1 MENMMTQCLE
11 YFRKRP
17 VYRKLFAKVR
27 SKYESLGHFGGTVTL
42 TGLSVQEKQELGG
55 FLQKDYTENKTVS
68 VSAVSLEKALKSSR
82 FARLDW
88 EEILEAYYG
97 ESLVG
102 KKEQKLLETKR
113 CEDFW
118 GSILESC
125 SNDSASEFL
134 REVLV
139 QKKEGY
145 FFLMQ
150 QYKEDKE
157 ELKKLLKN
165 FTEAVTALAVLRE
178 TGKKELLPVFA
189 ATSTG
194 NPHYFDEDT
203 SAQKL
208 LFLYLKRY
216 FSAEKQ
222 EGLSRAEY
230 KMKLYFEAGI
240 LKDELSN
247 DVLVY
252 GIRAWKKDGQ
262 LHEGIEGFF
271 RCREVMKLTL
281 KTLGSLGVI
290 SGMEKRVY
298 VVENPAVFSAL
309 VDKYPNSTLVCGNG
323 QPKLSV
329 HLLLD
334 RLAEHHILYYSGDFD
349 PEGLLIARDIKIR
362 YGEKAVLWNY
372 RAELYEK
379 YVSEIVL
386 DESRLKKLEKIET
399 EELQEIKKLMLL
411 RKRAAYQETM
421 LGEYHLV
428 TKSSQINLALPLD
441 EC

>member
-68 VSAVSLEKALKSSR
+68 VSAASLEKALKSSR

-97 ESLVG
+97 EALVG
-102 KKEQKLLETKR
+102 KKEQKLFETKR

-125 SNDSASEFL
+125 ANDSASEFL
-134 REVLV
+134 REVLM

-145 FFLMQ
+145 LFLMQ
-150 QYKEDKE
+150 QYKENKE

-165 FTEAVTALAVLRE
+165 FTEAVTALAALRE

-194 NPHYFDEDT
+194 NPHYFDEGT
-203 SAQKL
+203 SAQRL
-208 LFLYLKRY
+208 LSLYLKWY
-216 FSAEKQ
+216 LSAEKQ

-411 RKRAAYQETM
+411 RKCAAYQEAM
-421 LGEYHLV
+421 LGEYG
-428 TKSSQINLALPLD
+428 I
-441 EC
+441 

>member
-216 FSAEKQ
+216 LSAEKQ

-411 RKRAAYQETM
+411 RKRAAYQEAM
-421 LGEYHLV
+421 LGEYG
-428 TKSSQINLALPLD
+428 I
-441 EC
+441 

>member
-68 VSAVSLEKALKSSR
+68 VSAASLEKALKSSR

-216 FSAEKQ
+216 LSAEKQ

-411 RKRAAYQETM
+411 RKRAAYQEAM
-421 LGEYHLV
+421 LGEYG
-428 TKSSQINLALPLD
+428 I
-441 EC
+441 

>member
-1 MENMMTQCLE
+1 MEIMMTQCLE
-11 YFRKRP
+11 YFRNRP
-17 VYRKLFAKVR
+17 VYKKLFAKMK
-27 SKYESLGHFGGTVTL
+27 SKYESLGHFGGTVIL
-42 TGLSVQEKQELGG
+42 TGLTAQEKRDLGG

-68 VSAVSLEKALKSSR
+68 VSAAALEKALKSSR

-88 EEILEAYYG
+88 VEILEAYYG
-97 ESLVG
+97 EALVG
-102 KKEQKLLETKR
+102 KKEQRLLETQR
-113 CEDFW
+113 WEDFW
-118 GSILESC
+118 SRILESC
-125 SNDSASEFL
+125 PSDSASAFL
-134 REVLV
+134 REVLM

-145 FFLMQ
+145 LFLMQ
-150 QYKEDKE
+150 QYKEDQG
-157 ELKKLLKN
+157 ELKRLLEN
-165 FTEAVTALAVLRE
+165 FTEAVTAIAALRE
-178 TGKKELLPVFA
+178 KGKKELLPVFA
-189 ATSTG
+189 ASVTG
-194 NPHYFDEDT
+194 NPHYFDEGT
-203 SAQKL
+203 GAQKL
-208 LFLYLKRY
+208 LSLYLNWHL
-216 FSAEKQ
+216 SAEKQ
-222 EGLSRAEY
+222 EGLSRSEY

-271 RCREVMKLTL
+271 RCREAMKLTL
-281 KTLGSLGVI
+281 KTLGSLGEI

-323 QPKLSV
+323 QPKLAV

-379 YVSEIVL
+379 YVSDIVL

-421 LGEYHLV
+421 LGEYG
-428 TKSSQINLALPLD
+428 I
-441 EC
+441 

>member
-216 FSAEKQ
+216 LSAEKQ

-362 YGEKAVLWNY
+362 YGEKAILWNY

-411 RKRAAYQETM
+411 RKRAAYQEAM
-421 LGEYHLV
+421 LGEYG
-428 TKSSQINLALPLD
+428 I
-441 EC
+441 

>member
-216 FSAEKQ
+216 LSAEKQ

-252 GIRAWKKDGQ
+252 GIRTWKKDGQ

-411 RKRAAYQETM
+411 RKRAAYQEAM
-421 LGEYHLV
+421 LGEYG
-428 TKSSQINLALPLD
+428 I
-441 EC
+441 

>member
-68 VSAVSLEKALKSSR
+68 VSAASLEKALKSSR

-216 FSAEKQ
+216 LSAEKQ

-349 PEGLLIARDIKIR
+349 SEGLLIARDIKIR

-411 RKRAAYQETM
+411 RKRAAYQEAM
-421 LGEYHLV
+421 LGEYG
-428 TKSSQINLALPLD
+428 I
-441 EC
+441 

>member
-1 MENMMTQCLE
+1 MRNGNNMENLMEQCLE
-11 YFRKRP
+11 YFRNRP
-17 VYRKLFAKVR
+17 VYRKLFAKVK

-42 TGLSVQEKQELGG
+42 TGLTIQEKQELGG

-97 ESLVG
+97 ETLVG

-125 SNDSASEFL
+125 PNDSASEFL
-134 REVLV
+134 REVLM

-150 QYKEDKE
+150 QYKENKE

-165 FTEAVTALAVLRE
+165 FTEAVIVLAALRE

-189 ATSTG
+189 AASTG
-194 NPHYFDEDT
+194 NPHYFDEGT
-203 SAQKL
+203 TAEKL
-208 LFLYLKRY
+208 LSLYLRWR
-216 FSAEKQ
+216 FGTEKQ
-222 EGLSRAEY
+222 EGLSKSEY
-230 KMKLYFEAGI
+230 KKKLFFEAGI

-252 GIRAWKKDGQ
+252 GIRAWRRDGSV
-262 LHEGIEGFF
+262 HEGIDGFF

-290 SGMEKRVY
+290 SGTEKCVY
-298 VVENPAVFSAL
+298 VVENPAIFSSL
-309 VDKYPNSTLVCGNG
+309 VDKYPESTFVCGNG
-323 QPKLSV
+323 QLTLAV
-329 HLLLD
+329 FVLLD
-334 RLAEHHILYYSGDFD
+334 KLAEHHMLYYAGDFD
-349 PEGLLIARDIKIR
+349 PEGLQIAANIKNR
-362 YGEKAVLWNY
+362 YKEKVVLWNY
-372 RAELYEK
+372 RPELYEK
-379 YVSEIVL
+379 YSSDVILNER
-386 DESRLKKLEKIET
+386 RLKKLEKIE
-399 EELQEIKKLMLL
+399 ERELKEIKELMRS
-411 RKRAAYQETM
+411 RKHAAYQETM
-421 LGEYHLV
+421 LEEYRLIR
-428 TKSSQINLALPLD
+428 KISQKY
-441 EC
+441 

>member
-68 VSAVSLEKALKSSR
+68 VSAASLEKALKSSR

-97 ESLVG
+97 EALVG
-102 KKEQKLLETKR
+102 KKEQKLFETKR

-125 SNDSASEFL
+125 ANDSASEFL
-134 REVLV
+134 REVLM

-145 FFLMQ
+145 LFLIQ

-165 FTEAVTALAVLRE
+165 FTEAVTALAVLKE

-189 ATSTG
+189 AASTG
-194 NPHYFDEDT
+194 NPHYFDEGT
-203 SAQKL
+203 TAEKL
-208 LFLYLKRY
+208 LSLYLRWR
-216 FSAEKQ
+216 FDTEKQ
-222 EGLSRAEY
+222 VGLSKAEY
-230 KMKLYFEAGI
+230 KKKLYFEAGI

-252 GIRAWKKDGQ
+252 GIRAWRKDGSV
-262 LHEGIEGFF
+262 HEGIDGFF

-281 KTLGSLGVI
+281 KTLGSLEVI
-290 SGMEKRVY
+290 SGTEKHVY
-298 VVENPAVFSAL
+298 VVENPSVFSSL
-309 VDKYPNSTLVCGNG
+309 LDKYPDSTFVCGNG
-323 QPKLSV
+323 QLTLAV
-329 HLLLD
+329 FVLLD
-334 RLAEHHILYYSGDFD
+334 KLAEHHILYYAGDFD
-349 PEGLLIARDIKIR
+349 PEGLQIAANIKYR
-362 YGEKAVLWNY
+362 YKEKVVLWNY
-372 RAELYEK
+372 RPELYEK
-379 YVSEIVL
+379 YSSDVILNER
-386 DESRLKKLEKIET
+386 RLKKLEKIE
-399 EELQEIKKLMLL
+399 ERELKEIKELMRS

-421 LGEYHLV
+421 LEEYQLV
-428 TKSSQINLALPLD
+428 TKSSQKY
-441 EC
+441 

>member
-1 MENMMTQCLE
+1 MFM
-11 YFRKRP
+11 R
-17 VYRKLFAKVR
+17 
-27 SKYESLGHFGGTVTL
+27 
-42 TGLSVQEKQELGG
+42 
-55 FLQKDYTENKTVS
+55 
-68 VSAVSLEKALKSSR
+68 
-82 FARLDW
+82 
-88 EEILEAYYG
+88 
-97 ESLVG
+97 
-102 KKEQKLLETKR
+102 QKLL
-113 CEDFW
+113 
-118 GSILESC
+118 S
-125 SNDSASEFL
+125 
-134 REVLV
+134 
-139 QKKEGY
+139 
-145 FFLMQ
+145 
-150 QYKEDKE
+150 
-157 ELKKLLKN
+157 
-165 FTEAVTALAVLRE
+165 
-178 TGKKELLPVFA
+178 
-189 ATSTG
+189 
-194 NPHYFDEDT
+194 
-203 SAQKL
+203 
-208 LFLYLKRY
+208 LYLNWHL
-216 FSAEKQ
+216 SAEKQ
-222 EGLSRAEY
+222 EGLSRSEY

-271 RCREVMKLTL
+271 RCREAMKLTL
-281 KTLGSLGVI
+281 KTLGSLGEI

-323 QPKLSV
+323 QPKLAV

-372 RAELYEK
+372 RVELYEK
-379 YVSEIVL
+379 YVSDIVL

-421 LGEYHLV
+421 LGEYG
-428 TKSSQINLALPLD
+428 I
-441 EC
+441 

>member
-1 MENMMTQCLE
+1 MRNGDTIENMMTQCLE

-68 VSAVSLEKALKSSR
+68 VSAASLEKALKSSR

-216 FSAEKQ
+216 LSAEKQ

-411 RKRAAYQETM
+411 RKRASYQEAM
-421 LGEYHLV
+421 LGEYG
-428 TKSSQINLALPLD
+428 I
-441 EC
+441 

>member
-1 MENMMTQCLE
+1 MRNGDTMENMMTQCLE

-194 NPHYFDEDT
+194 NPHYFDEGT
-203 SAQKL
+203 SAQRL
-208 LFLYLKRY
+208 LSLYLKWY
-216 FSAEKQ
+216 LSAEKQ

-411 RKRAAYQETM
+411 RKRAAYQEAM
-421 LGEYHLV
+421 LGEYG
-428 TKSSQINLALPLD
+428 I
-441 EC
+441 